1 MVDRIIVRLT
11 PSFLIGKWFLIGI
24 CMLLL
29 TSCSKKASGLIDG
42 IWSIDEIYYQDQDY
56 RFHIRGNMLSFE
68 RSKCYL
74 PILYPLMEKQPLPIK
89 RIDDGL
95 WHTTEEN
102 GCYYLHIETT
112 NKLFNGRHKI
122 VFWKDEKEKMVKMTI
137 SSKDLY
143 LVCRKGLFNFD
154 LEAREW
160 EEFFH
165 EENCVEQ
172 VGV

>member
-1 MVDRIIVRLT
+1 M
-11 PSFLIGKWFLIGI
+11 LILLSLISCGKQASDLIN
-24 CMLLL
+24 
-29 TSCSKKASGLIDG
+29 G
-42 IWSIDEIYYQDQDY
+42 IWSIDEIYFQDQDF
-56 RFHIRGNMLSFE
+56 RFNILGNMLSFDNRE
-68 RSKCYL
+68 CVIPIIYRASKNNL
-74 PILYPLMEKQPLPIK
+74 IPLKKQ
-89 RIDDGL
+89 DDGL

-122 VFWKDEKEKMVKMTI
+122 VFWKDEQEKLVKMTI

-154 LEAREW
+154 LEVKEW
-160 EEFFH
+160 DAFFH
-165 EENCVEQ
+165 EENCVEN